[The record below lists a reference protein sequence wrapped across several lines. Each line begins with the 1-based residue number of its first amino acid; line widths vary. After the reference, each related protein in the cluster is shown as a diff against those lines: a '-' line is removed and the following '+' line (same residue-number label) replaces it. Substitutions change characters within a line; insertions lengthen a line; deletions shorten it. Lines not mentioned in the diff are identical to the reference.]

1 MQNYELLFILP
12 GTMSDDEVAPVIE
25 KVKSAVINNS
35 GTNWELEPME
45 KRRLAYPMKHIR
57 YGYFYLA
64 FFQAGP
70 EAVVKTRAELR
81 LLPELLR
88 SLVSKFDP
96 EKQKFHKIDFSQAPQ
111 QFIDGVRVMAEINTV
126 SAVKEKS
133 EQHVEVANQVITA
146 TAAED
151 KAVEKQEYVKT
162 DENIKEE
169 KVTPKRGKKPIDLAE
184 IDKKLD
190 EILNLDLSNV

>member
-25 KVKSAVINNS
+25 KVKSVVINNS

-111 QFIDGVRVMAEINTV
+111 LFVDGAKVAVEINAV
-126 SAVKEKS
+126 SAIKAPVD
-133 EQHVEVANQVITA
+133 VVNQVVTA
-146 TAAED
+146 TAVED
-151 KAVEKQEYVKT
+151 KAVETRE
-162 DENIKEE
+162 DAKEE
-169 KVTPKRGKKPIDLAE
+169 ESEESKKEKMTSKRGKKPIDLAE

>member
-12 GTMSDDEVAPVIE
+12 GTMSDDEVVPVIE
-25 KVKSAVINNS
+25 KVKSVVINNS

-111 QFIDGVRVMAEINTV
+111 QFVDGVRVMAEINAV
-126 SAVKEKS
+126 SAVKAKS
-133 EQHVEVANQVITA
+133 EQSVDVTNQVSTA
-146 TAAED
+146 TA
-151 KAVEKQEYVKT
+151 VENKT
-162 DENIKEE
+162 VEMKDDIKIEESKEE
-169 KVTPKRGKKPIDLAE
+169 KVAQKRGKKPIDLAE